1 MYQQCK
7 CIVRNYVN
15 LKMWE
20 QTKEMATAKTSKYF
34 EICISLTENKG
45 GKCKQERMKNKDTEK
60 NSNLFEVTLKI
71 DKQGILWI
79 KIIPENSEPN
89 FI

>member
-1 MYQQCK
+1 
-7 CIVRNYVN
+7 
-15 LKMWE
+15 
-20 QTKEMATAKTSKYF
+20 MATAKTSKYF

-71 DKQGILWI
+71 DKQGIL
-79 KIIPENSEPN
+79 
-89 FI
+89 